1 MQIGTPVPPGSSA
14 VGVAALGVAAVYLVG
29 YVVLLATSTRV
40 VGYFLERWTG
50 TDLSAGVDANQRDT
64 GRVIGKCENVLVL
77 TLVFV
82 GAYTALGLV
91 FAAKSVVRREDM
103 TSGDTTWYLA
113 GTLVNF
119 TYSIVVGVVTSTA
132 AATLP
137 AILQG

>member
-1 MQIGTPVPPGSSA
+1 M
-14 VGVAALGVAAVYLVG
+14 YLAG
-29 YVVLLATSTRV
+29 YVALLATSTSV
-40 VGYFLERWTG
+40 VSYFLERWTG
-50 TDLSAGVDANQRDT
+50 TDLSAGVDADQRDS

-119 TYSIVVGVVTSTA
+119 TYSIVVGVVTSVA
-132 AATLP
+132 AAALP
-137 AILQG
+137 AIV

>member
-1 MQIGTPVPPGSSA
+1 MQVGLSTSPDSAATVGDVLVVGT
-14 VGVAALGVAAVYLVG
+14 VYLAG
-29 YVVLLATSTRV
+29 YVALLATSSPV

-50 TDLSAGVDANQRDT
+50 TDLSSGIDADQRDT

-91 FAAKSVVRREDM
+91 FAAKSIVRREDM

-119 TYSIVVGVVTSTA
+119 TYSIVVGVATSAA
-132 AATLP
+132 AATIP
-137 AILQG
+137 AVV

>member
-1 MQIGTPVPPGSSA
+1 MQIETSALPGA
-14 VGVAALGVAAVYLVG
+14 PAAAGDLVVVAAVYLAG
-29 YVVLLATSTRV
+29 YVALLATSTSV
-40 VGYFLERWTG
+40 VSYFLERWTG
-50 TDLSAGVDANQRDT
+50 TDLSAGVDADQRDT

-91 FAAKSVVRREDM
+91 FAAKSLVRREDM

-119 TYSIVVGVVTSTA
+119 TYSIVVGVVTSVA

-137 AILQG
+137 TIV